1 MDDLIAAMRSANQ
14 RPPVRRQDRHG
25 LYPVFA
31 RFGRERILDSIL
43 SLVSRLGQEDGR
55 LTGAITGTAGAVA
68 ALACA
73 VDLHGGRAQLAS
85 VFMEA
90 ERRSCNRMGDTC

>member
-1 MDDLIAAMRSANQ
+1 MDDLIAAMRSANR
-14 RPPVRRQDRHG
+14 RPPIRRQDRHG

-31 RFGRERILDSIL
+31 RSGRERILDTIPSFM
-43 SLVSRLGQEDGR
+43 SRLGQEDDR
-55 LTGAITGTAGAVA
+55 LTGAITGTAETVA
-68 ALACA
+68 APACA
-73 VDLHGGRAQLAS
+73 VDLHDGRAQSAR